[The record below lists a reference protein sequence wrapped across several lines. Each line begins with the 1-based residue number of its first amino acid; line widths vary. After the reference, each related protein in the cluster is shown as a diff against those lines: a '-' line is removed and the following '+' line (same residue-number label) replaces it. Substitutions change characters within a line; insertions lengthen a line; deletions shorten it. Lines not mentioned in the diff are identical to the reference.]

1 MVYRRQLISYKYGHF
16 EGTFPDLFFSNVWNN
31 RSTEFTR
38 RLTVAGS
45 LILACNSWICLKR
58 AVTGRFK
65 QVQPEMMPMLAPG
78 LLKPSSPFGLLC
90 FQLFLFCAD
99 RLRLTGRMSASSSV
113 VFHLCLFPQQDNLWK
128 YALNSRANQ
137 DAIRAFDMVFII
149 GQRSYEGYEY
159 YDFFDQ
165 VFERLKKH
173 PFWSNLTSET
183 EVRRNEP
190 FILLK
195 RKKKGKSLIR

>member
-1 MVYRRQLISYKYGHF
+1 
-16 EGTFPDLFFSNVWNN
+16 
-31 RSTEFTR
+31 
-38 RLTVAGS
+38 
-45 LILACNSWICLKR
+45 
-58 AVTGRFK
+58 
-65 QVQPEMMPMLAPG
+65 
-78 LLKPSSPFGLLC
+78 
-90 FQLFLFCAD
+90 
-99 RLRLTGRMSASSSV
+99 MSASSSV
-113 VFHLCLFPQQDNLWK
+113 VFHLYLFPQQDNVWK

-137 DAIRAFDMVFII
+137 EAIRAFDMVFII

-195 RKKKGKSLIR
+195 KKKRKISDTLILFLSSVVRSVLTLLICTMQCFFMQWD